1 MKNVYAP
8 NLLFVVLFS
17 LSTFILN
24 ATPLVAI
31 NELPSDNELCNMS
44 ITCPSNRTES
54 ATPTCSFQIPDY
66 TGLVMISDACMPPT
80 VSQSPLAGTIVGL
93 GIYTITVTADDGT
106 NIEQCS
112 FDISVIDT
120 TSPTLTCPIDQVEV
134 FDENCQFIVPDYT
147 SLASAT
153 DSCSAGSIPIT
164 QNPAPGTVVSG
175 TTTIFLFATDDA
187 GNTGACLFDVIASD
201 ITPPTIVC
209 PADRN
214 ENTNNN
220 CEFVIPDYSNLATA
234 NDNCG
239 TPVFS
244 QIPVPGTIVGLGT
257 TLITM
262 TASDGMNGTSCTFN
276 ITVVD
281 NLPPIVDCPENQLE
295 NFDANCEFVLP
306 DYTGLANV
314 TDACDVGPYIL
325 SQNPP
330 AGTTVTG
337 DTTVTIFAEDN
348 VGNIGSCS
356 FQVIQN
362 DIIPPTITCPSNQTE
377 EVNANNCMFI
387 LPDYTGLATAM
398 DNCNPVTITQNPP
411 IGSLVGLGT
420 STITLTANDGSNDT
434 TCTFEIEVQD
444 TTMPNAVCASPF
456 NVSLDA
462 NGLATITAADVDG
475 GSNDFC
481 GIAQMTIDV
490 NSFTCENLGANTV
503 VLTVEDIYGNISS
516 CSTTVNVQDP
526 LFVCDEPPTALCQ
539 PVVVSANENCEG
551 EATAA
556 DFDAGS
562 FDPDGMPTVIT
573 VNPAGP
579 YPLGVTTV
587 TLTIDDGA
595 FSDSCTTTITVED
608 NTPPTMT
615 CLNNQIESTTSN
627 CEFVIPDYRINAA
640 ASDNCSTLSVLQNPA
655 PGTIVSEGI
664 IVIEIIANDGTNE
677 VTCYFD
683 LQVIDDVAPTAVCQN
698 ITVQLDANG
707 TAVINANDIDAG
719 SSDNCGT
726 VTLAIDNDT
735 FTCNELGENT
745 VILTVTDNAGLTSE
759 CNAIVT
765 VEDNI
770 APEVFCQNI
779 NVVLDANNQ
788 AQITAA
794 DIDAGSFD
802 NCGIDTY
809 SLDITDFDCSMVG
822 DNTVTLTVTDA
833 SGNVS
838 SCTATVTV
846 EDMTPP
852 TMTCLDDQT
861 EGTTA
866 NCEFT
871 IPDYRLDVMASDNC
885 STLSV
890 TQTPA
895 PGTVVS
901 LGTTLIE
908 IIADDGSNQLTC
920 SFNLDVVDD
929 TLPMAICQN
938 IVVQLD
944 ANGTAVINANDIDAG
959 SSDNCG
965 TVTLAID
972 NDTFT
977 CNELGENTVILTVTD
992 NAGLTSECNA
1002 IVTVE
1007 DNIAPQVFCQNINVV
1022 LDANNEAQIT
1032 AADIDAGSFDNCGID
1047 TYSLDIT
1054 DFDCSMVGDNTVTL
1068 TVTDASGNVS
1078 SCTATVTVQDMT
1090 PPTMTCLD
1098 DQVESATANCE
1109 FTIPDYRLD
1118 VMASDNCSTLSVTQI
1133 PAPGT
1138 VVSLGT
1144 TLIEIIADDG
1154 SNQLT
1159 CSFNLDVIDDTAPMA
1174 ICQNITVQLDANGIA
1189 MIAPSDVD
1197 GGSAD
1202 NCGAI
1207 STAIDINTFTC
1218 NDIGENT
1225 VVFTVTD
1232 NAGITSECNAIV
1244 TVEDNLAPQVSCQNM
1259 TVVLDAN
1266 NQAQITVADINTG
1279 STDNCGIASYEL
1291 NITDF
1296 DCSMVGENTVILTV
1310 TDVNG
1315 NAATCSAIVTVQD
1328 NQLPVASCQNITVQL
1343 DEYGIATISPSDL
1356 DNGSTDNCA
1365 NFTFSVDIDTFDC
1378 SNLGD
1383 NPVVFTI
1390 TDVQGNTASC
1400 NAMVTVEDVLPPV
1413 LNCQNITRSLNS
1425 DYEVIIDI
1433 YDISVD
1439 IIDNCSVVSTD
1450 ISVDTFNCS
1459 NIGENEVII
1468 TAVDQSGN
1476 ESTCTVTVMIEEGV
1490 FAPNAV
1496 CESVTVPLQQD
1507 GTGTVMAIDFDAGST
1522 GVRCF
1527 NGFSI
1532 DRDTFTC
1539 DDIGAPIQIEFTV
1552 TNAAG
1557 QTDTCIAFVNVIDGL
1572 APQVFCPEDQ
1582 YVTST
1587 GPYSLPDYLATGLA
1601 IATDN
1606 CAVLSTSQDPDPGT
1620 LLEQGAHI
1628 ITITAQDMNGFEEE
1642 CEFTLYVDDT
1652 LGTETPQAS
1661 LETLVMYP
1669 NPANQIINIS
1679 NPQFVAIDDVT
1690 IYDISGRAIIKQRI
1704 SEMSALFTIDV
1715 SNLQSATYVVVI
1727 SSKNG
1732 QIVKQLAKE

>member
-1 MKNVYAP
+1 MKNIYAP
-8 NLLFVVLFS
+8 YLLFVVLFS

-31 NELPSDNELCNMS
+31 NELSIDNELCNIS

-80 VSQSPLAGTIVGL
+80 ISQSPLAGTIVGL

-153 DSCSAGSIPIT
+153 DSCSVGSIPIT

-281 NLPPIVDCPENQLE
+281 NLPPIVDCPENLLE

-314 TDACDVGPYIL
+314 TDACDVGPYIF

-462 NGLATITAADVDG
+462 NGVATITAADVDG

-490 NSFTCENLGANTV
+490 NSFKCENLGANTV

-573 VNPAGP
+573 VSPAGP

-587 TLTIDDGA
+587 TLTIDDGT

-640 ASDNCSTLSVLQNPA
+640 ASDNCS
-655 PGTIVSEGI
+655 
-664 IVIEIIANDGTNE
+664 
-677 VTCYFD
+677 
-683 LQVIDDVAPTAVCQN
+683 
-698 ITVQLDANG
+698 
-707 TAVINANDIDAG
+707 
-719 SSDNCGT
+719 
-726 VTLAIDNDT
+726 
-735 FTCNELGENT
+735 
-745 VILTVTDNAGLTSE
+745 
-759 CNAIVT
+759 
-765 VEDNI
+765 
-770 APEVFCQNI
+770 
-779 NVVLDANNQ
+779 
-788 AQITAA
+788 
-794 DIDAGSFD
+794 
-802 NCGIDTY
+802 
-809 SLDITDFDCSMVG
+809 MV
-822 DNTVTLTVTDA
+822 
-833 SGNVS
+833 
-838 SCTATVTV
+838 
-846 EDMTPP
+846 
-852 TMTCLDDQT
+852 
-861 EGTTA
+861 
-866 NCEFT
+866 
-871 IPDYRLDVMASDNC
+871 
-885 STLSV
+885 SV

-920 SFNLDVVDD
+920 SFNLDVIDD
-929 TLPMAICQN
+929 TLPTAVCQN

-965 TVTLAID
+965 TVTLAIN
-972 NDTFT
+972 NDIFN
-977 CNELGENTVILTVTD
+977 CNDIGENTVILTVTD
-992 NAGLTSECNA
+992 NAGITSECNA
-1002 IVTVE
+1002 IVNVE

-1098 DQVESATANCE
+1098 DQTEGTTANCE

-1118 VMASDNCSTLSVTQI
+1118 VMASDNCSTLSVTQT
-1133 PAPGT
+1133 PTPGT

-1365 NFTFSVDIDTFDC
+1365 NFTFSVDIDMFDC

-1425 DYEVIIDI
+1425 DYQVIIDI

-1459 NIGENEVII
+1459 NIGENEVTI

-1587 GPYSLPDYLATGLA
+1587 GPYSLPDYIATGLA

-1652 LGTETPQAS
+1652 LGAETPQAS